1 MTPGV
6 QNAWRVFVQS
16 ERVRKTYIKY
26 QNPDKIVVTGS
37 PKIDAV
43 IESIKN
49 PPELPLAWKRALRG
63 KKVFLL
69 NTHLNPL
76 INDGEK
82 AIEEIRH
89 LMKIFES
96 RYDAAIL
103 WRPHP
108 LSIETIK
115 SMNPGIL
122 KDYQMVIR

>member
-1 MTPGV
+1 MYVPYKVCSGDVKDIYCMTPGV

-63 KKVFLL
+63 KKFFVEYTF
-69 NTHLNPL
+69 
-76 INDGEK
+76 
-82 AIEEIRH
+82 
-89 LMKIFES
+89 
-96 RYDAAIL
+96 
-103 WRPHP
+103 
-108 LSIETIK
+108 K
-115 SMNPGIL
+115 ST
-122 KDYQMVIR
+122 D